1 MKKLISILC
10 FLGVL
15 SISWY
20 VYAHVFSSQI
30 VPRFNWNMDEQAHS
44 MISKIFPEHIVAT
57 GLDEQVCLDDGDEK
71 AYSRDSSYF
80 LSGVSGSEGIN
91 SLPQELGV
99 ISRQKEISVLGK
111 TRYVTHCSV
120 CHGLNGDGKGPMS
133 QYADYPQVGD
143 FRSADYVNMT
153 AGRMFR
159 SIRAGQ
165 GNMPAFGNKLTAKEI
180 WSIVFYIRQFAM
192 ELTQAK

>member
-1 MKKLISILC
+1 MKKLIVFFC
-10 FLGVL
+10 FLVGM

-20 VYAHVFSSQI
+20 VYAHIFNSQI
-30 VPRFNWNMDEQAHS
+30 VPRFNWNMDEQANSSVIQMH
-44 MISKIFPEHIVAT
+44 PEHIIAT
-57 GLDEQVCLDDGDEK
+57 GLDEQICTDDGDAK
-71 AYSRDSSYF
+71 AFSRDSSYF
-80 LSGVSGSEGIN
+80 LSGTSGGEGTN

-99 ISRQKEISVLGK
+99 ISRQKEIFSLGR
-111 TRYVTHCSV
+111 TNYLAHCTV
-120 CHGLNGDGKGPMS
+120 CHGINGDGKGPMS

-143 FRSADYVNMT
+143 FRSADYVNMS

-180 WSIVFYIRQFAM
+180 WSIVYFIRQFAM
-192 ELTQAK
+192 EPTQSK